1 MSVDPSA
8 AAGGS
13 DTIHLRYLALAG
25 SGAIEDDPAQR
36 ALLDR
41 LAGLARALEEQAPR
55 KPSRIGRLLGARAS
69 PPARGLY
76 IHGPVGRG
84 KTMLMDLFFES
95 VAIDAKRRA
104 HFHEFMADMH
114 ERVHAWRSATKHVGP
129 GNGGDDPILPVADA
143 LAREERLLCFDEFA
157 VHDIA
162 DAMILGR
169 LFTRL
174 FEQGVVLVAT
184 SNTAPDDLYAG
195 GLNRQLFLPFIDLLK
210 RHVDVV
216 RLEARTDF
224 RLEKL
229 ALAPVYVT
237 PLGPN
242 ADRAL
247 DAAWRRLTGTDRGS
261 PVTLR
266 VLGRDLTVPQAEK
279 GVARFSF
286 AELCEAPLAA
296 ADYAKIARDFHT
308 LVIDR
313 IPLLD
318 ATRRNE
324 AKRFINLIDILYDHR
339 VKLLASAAAE
349 PDRLFAGSEGL
360 EAEESARTASR
371 LFEMRSQ
378 EYMGAAHGTASAQS
392 A

>member
-1 MSVDPSA
+1 
-8 AAGGS
+8 
-13 DTIHLRYLALAG
+13 
-25 SGAIEDDPAQR
+25 
-36 ALLDR
+36 
-41 LAGLARALEEQAPR
+41 
-55 KPSRIGRLLGARAS
+55 
-69 PPARGLY
+69 
-76 IHGPVGRG
+76 
-84 KTMLMDLFFES
+84 
-95 VAIDAKRRA
+95 
-104 HFHEFMADMH
+104 MADVH
-114 ERVHAWRSATKHVGP
+114 ERLHAWRTATKHVGA
-129 GNGGDDPILPVADA
+129 NGSDDPIAPVADA
-143 LAREERLLCFDEFA
+143 LARKERLLCFDEFT

-174 FEQGVVLVAT
+174 FESGIVLVAT
-184 SNTAPDDLYAG
+184 SNVAPDDLYAG
-195 GLNRQLFLPFIDLLK
+195 GLNRQLFLPSIDLLK

-216 RLEARTDF
+216 RLDARTDF

-237 PLGPN
+237 PLGPD

-247 DAAWRRLTGTDRGS
+247 DAAWRRLTATERGA
-261 PVTLR
+261 PATLR
-266 VLGRDLTVPQAEK
+266 VLGRDLTVPQAAK
-279 GVARFSF
+279 GIARFSF

-308 LVIDR
+308 VLIDR
-313 IPLLD
+313 IPVLD

-339 VKLLASAAAE
+339 VKLLASAATE
-349 PDRLFAGSEGL
+349 PDALFAGAEGL
-360 EAEESARTASR
+360 EAKESARTASR

-378 EYMGAAHGTASAQS
+378 EYIGAAHGTAASAQS

>member
-1 MSVDPSA
+1 MIVDPSA
-8 AAGGS
+8 AAGGN
-13 DTIHLRYLALAG
+13 DTIRLHYLALVG

-36 ALLDR
+36 GLLDR
-41 LAGLARALEEQAPR
+41 LADLARALEGGAPR
-55 KPSRIGRLLGARAS
+55 THTRIGRLFTRKAS
-69 PPARGLY
+69 PPPRGLF

-84 KTMLMDLFFES
+84 KTMLMDLFFDA
-95 VAIDAKRRA
+95 VPLAAKRRA
-104 HFHEFMADMH
+104 HFHEFMADVH
-114 ERVHAWRSATKHVGP
+114 ERVHARRTGHAGP
-129 GNGGDDPILPVADA
+129 NGGDDPIVPVADA

-169 LFTRL
+169 LFARL
-174 FEQGVVLVAT
+174 FESGVVLVAT
-184 SNTAPDDLYAG
+184 SNIAPDDLYSG

-216 RLEARTDF
+216 RLDARTDF

-229 ALAPVYVT
+229 ALAPVYVS
-237 PLGPN
+237 PLGTE

-247 DAAWRRLTGTDRGS
+247 DAAWRRMTATERGS

-266 VLGRDLTVPQAEK
+266 LLGRDLVVPQAAK

-286 AELCEAPLAA
+286 VELCEAPLAA
-296 ADYAKIARDFHT
+296 TDYAKLSRDFHT
-308 LVIDR
+308 VILDR
-313 IPLLD
+313 IPVLD

-349 PDRLFAGSEGL
+349 PDALFAGSRGL

-378 EYMGAAHGTASAQS
+378 EYMGAAHGAAAAAQS